1 MQDDNARDNIE
12 KFKRFKSAEEI
23 DYTTDVIFRAIHTLN
38 SELKDARERI
48 AALEKYRDE
57 QIKAHGY
64 IAGCQTIATSSK
76 GN

>member
-1 MQDDNARDNIE
+1 MQDDNARDNIG
-12 KFKRFKSAEEI
+12 KFKRLKSAEEI
-23 DYTTDVIFRAIHTLN
+23 DYIIDVISRAIHTLN

-64 IAGCQTIATSSK
+64 IAGC
-76 GN
+76 